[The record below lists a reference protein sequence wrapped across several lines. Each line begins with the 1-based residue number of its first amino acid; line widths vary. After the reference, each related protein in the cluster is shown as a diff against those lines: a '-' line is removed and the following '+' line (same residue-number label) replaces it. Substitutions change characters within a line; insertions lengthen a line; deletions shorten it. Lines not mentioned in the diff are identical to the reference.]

1 MTMVRDMELVQ
12 LLEDAKQY
20 VKDTRVDPEDYDFG
34 PAYESDRRAR
44 EHLLARLETEIRR
57 RSTLR

>member
-1 MTMVRDMELVQ
+1 MMVRDIELVQ

-20 VKDTRVDPEDYDFG
+20 VGNTDHDPADYDFG
-34 PAYESDRRAR
+34 PSYELDKRAR

-57 RSTLR
+57 RKVL